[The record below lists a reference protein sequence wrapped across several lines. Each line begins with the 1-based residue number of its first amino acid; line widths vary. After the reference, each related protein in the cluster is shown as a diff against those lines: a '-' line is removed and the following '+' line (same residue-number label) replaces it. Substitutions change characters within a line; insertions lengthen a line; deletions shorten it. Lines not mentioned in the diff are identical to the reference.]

1 MPNDVIVVVNIDAR
15 PTGTENLDILL
26 LSTEGEKAIDTYRDL
41 EVIQTTFTGK
51 KVAAMAEKLFNQGDT
66 TLADTLIRKVK
77 IAGIEAPTGTG
88 ESDKATA
95 LVQAIETL
103 RQTDDDWYILLTD
116 QTGAEAV
123 EALRSAPGI
132 VRVTY
137 LDLEG
142 GA

>member
-116 QTGAEAV
+116 QTGAGGG
-123 EALRSAPGI
+123 P
-132 VRVTY
+132 VR
-137 LDLEG
+137 LG
-142 GA
+142 

>member
-77 IAGIEAPTGTG
+77 IAGIEAPTGN
-88 ESDKATA
+88 
-95 LVQAIETL
+95 AI
-103 RQTDDDWYILLTD
+103 
-116 QTGAEAV
+116 
-123 EALRSAPGI
+123 
-132 VRVTY
+132 
-137 LDLEG
+137 
-142 GA
+142 